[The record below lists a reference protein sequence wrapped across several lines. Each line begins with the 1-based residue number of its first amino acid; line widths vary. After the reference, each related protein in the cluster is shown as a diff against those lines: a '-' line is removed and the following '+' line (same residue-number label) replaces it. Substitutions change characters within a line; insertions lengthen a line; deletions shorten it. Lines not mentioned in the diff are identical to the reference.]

1 MLIRCGESSIVKL
14 SACGRDCVGM
24 ASRADPTCYTRCDCS
39 YMCRRVCPELG
50 YQFVSYR
57 TKQRYLKHDSAGTV
71 ASAVVVSR
79 EKVRLQQAASQIA
92 RVETNDA
99 PNVSRR
105 PTPTNQNFVHK
116 ATIWRYNHFTSVQR
130 SFFSSQ
136 QTLPD
141 LDLAQDQGFQ
151 DNLYSSSRAAD
162 RCAGDT
168 SPPITVYQPTLDEA
182 IYRATW
188 RLQFLMDEANVTADT
203 QNSILRCL
211 FDSSQL
217 PTRRSDG
224 ILDYSGVSLGTL
236 MWHAGAKWT
245 GGELGMRTLSSLES
259 ILNTYCGVGMASV
272 VKWRLCIGV
281 SDTRHAAVPFG
292 ESSQDEYIH
301 SREEKCVCLNTPSSG
316 LKRDYDSC
324 SKRCTVE
331 ECRLMRKAMIPFDY
345 ISMSGLFRNLCNCRT
360 LCEEMLSMWRARDR
374 WIGYDGDLS
383 PSYPIR
389 EWWDGTKA
397 KEVAWFFDANSS
409 SPLFARHVTRFTGL
423 ILKHAKSFQT
433 KITSIL
439 KAKHTS
445 LRVPAADGGLTSSG
459 DPRNLVIMGY
469 WDGFQ
474 SSTTVVRNT
483 WIVGIKVLNTGSNG
497 KLPAMPVLFIPNTT
511 DESTNKLD
519 ILDAALE
526 PFIRDCIDLFVN
538 GVEVDYAYPT
548 ELVDGVS
555 TLSSRF
561 TLRCML
567 VMFSGDHPAQCKF
580 AGFST
585 GGFAGCRRCECLSR
599 WRSRPGVG
607 LGGII
612 EYHGNRKCHRHPPRA
627 RCIQELHDSALQIA
641 RCETSAQR
649 KEITRRSGVVS
660 KTRAWRLVDGLGLD
674 LSRDLMFDVMHVV
687 ALCLFKKYIELLRK
701 DTMDSPQR
709 KSALSRAMADVTTT
723 KPSSI
728 TGRWPRDIFTRI
740 GYFKAEECSKFMLY
754 CVPHILHEVGYHPDD
769 ALHQLGALLVQIAR
783 MFYLLHRSDQGW
795 TTGMLESCRS
805 MLASWRIRSEE
816 LLGPNSSILEH
827 VAMAGYNKVKT
838 NSKNMEHTFTSY
850 YARVFFA
857 NCMVQ
862 KWEDDDGLLP
872 SDRCLRLIHSHMRF
886 SARRTC
892 ERTDLAACASWHED
906 GVCVVTTQNKA
917 KEIWEL
923 VARDPASICA
933 SQILESGIGV
943 GSKRIR
949 ACPLPRRMKVYL
961 TRYWREKEATSK
973 GQEITDISDHIVQ
986 LKSLIVRGKIFKPGD
1001 HVIVLDESRNDLT
1014 YCIRLSV
1021 ARLTGTGG
1029 RLGNWDFISFP
1040 YADTGMERI
1049 SVQAGRGFLFGPSGV
1064 RVSPPHPELHDVM
1077 LACHA
1082 DECGSSVLDYCVV
1095 RMVFAREDE
1104 ANASQLPAGTENLL
1118 EDIADV
1124 TDQTSAEQAGGEV
1137 QVQRIRQN
1145 GTGSWVMRPGACCST
1160 IPFRHLRK
1168 LCDNFTVVAY
1178 TGDKPCQWIGG

>member
-1 MLIRCGESSIVKL
+1 MFMEWP
-14 SACGRDCVGM
+14 VG
-24 ASRADPTCYTRCDCS
+24 S
-39 YMCRRVCPELG
+39 
-50 YQFVSYR
+50 
-57 TKQRYLKHDSAGTV
+57 
-71 ASAVVVSR
+71 
-79 EKVRLQQAASQIA
+79 LQ
-92 RVETNDA
+92 
-99 PNVSRR
+99 
-105 PTPTNQNFVHK
+105 
-116 ATIWRYNHFTSVQR
+116 
-130 SFFSSQ
+130 
-136 QTLPD
+136 
-141 LDLAQDQGFQ
+141 
-151 DNLYSSSRAAD
+151 
-162 RCAGDT
+162 
-168 SPPITVYQPTLDEA
+168 
-182 IYRATW
+182 
-188 RLQFLMDEANVTADT
+188 
-203 QNSILRCL
+203 
-211 FDSSQL
+211 
-217 PTRRSDG
+217 
-224 ILDYSGVSLGTL
+224 
-236 MWHAGAKWT
+236 
-245 GGELGMRTLSSLES
+245 
-259 ILNTYCGVGMASV
+259 
-272 VKWRLCIGV
+272 
-281 SDTRHAAVPFG
+281 
-292 ESSQDEYIH
+292 
-301 SREEKCVCLNTPSSG
+301 
-316 LKRDYDSC
+316 
-324 SKRCTVE
+324 
-331 ECRLMRKAMIPFDY
+331 
-345 ISMSGLFRNLCNCRT
+345 
-360 LCEEMLSMWRARDR
+360 
-374 WIGYDGDLS
+374 
-383 PSYPIR
+383 
-389 EWWDGTKA
+389 
-397 KEVAWFFDANSS
+397 
-409 SPLFARHVTRFTGL
+409 
-423 ILKHAKSFQT
+423 
-433 KITSIL
+433 
-439 KAKHTS
+439 
-445 LRVPAADGGLTSSG
+445 G

-483 WIVGIKVLNTGSNG
+483 WIVGIKVLNTGSNS

-548 ELVDGVS
+548 ELVHGVS

-599 WRSRPGVG
+599 WRSRPRVG
-607 LGGII
+607 LGGIV

-674 LSRDLMFDVMHVV
+674 LSRDLTFDVMHVL

-709 KSALSRAMADVTTT
+709 KSALSKAMADVTTA

-769 ALHQLGALLVQIAR
+769 ALHQLGALLVQVAR

-795 TTGMLESCRS
+795 TTSMLESCKS

-816 LLGPNSSILEH
+816 LLGPSSSILEH
-827 VAMAGYNKVKT
+827 VVMAGYNKVKT
-838 NSKNMEHTFTSY
+838 NSKNMEHTFTSH
-850 YARVFFA
+850 YARDFFA

-892 ERTDLAACASWHED
+892 ERTDLGACASWHED
-906 GVCVVTTQNKA
+906 GVCVMTTQNKA

-923 VARDPASICA
+923 VARNPASICA
-933 SQILESGIGV
+933 SHVPSTKLLGTWDVQEDDSLFFNM
-943 GSKRIR
+943 
-949 ACPLPRRMKVYL
+949 LL
-961 TRYWREKEATSK
+961 AT
-973 GQEITDISDHIVQ
+973 G
-986 LKSLIVRGKIFKPGD
+986 
-1001 HVIVLDESRNDLT
+1001 
-1014 YCIRLSV
+1014 
-1021 ARLTGTGG
+1021 
-1029 RLGNWDFISFP
+1029 ISFLSRTP
-1040 YADTGMERI
+1040 HGDGDILALETEEWRD
-1049 SVQAGRGFLFGPSGV
+1049 RGFLFGPSGV
-1064 RVSPPHPELHDVM
+1064 GVPPPHPELHDVM

-1095 RMVFAREDE
+1095 RMVFTREDE

-1124 TDQTSAEQAGGEV
+1124 TDQTSAE
-1137 QVQRIRQN
+1137 
-1145 GTGSWVMRPGACCST
+1145 
-1160 IPFRHLRK
+1160 
-1168 LCDNFTVVAY
+1168 
-1178 TGDKPCQWIGG
+1178 